1 MFPHLFEV
9 RSGYF
14 VAETG
19 SRVDPSSPRI
29 DFEVANE
36 SDFV

>member
-1 MFPHLFEV
+1 MFRHLFEV

-14 VAETG
+14 VAEKG
-19 SRVDPSSPRI
+19 SRVDPGSPRI

>member
-1 MFPHLFEV
+1 MFQHLFGV
-9 RSGYF
+9 RPGYF
-14 VAETG
+14 VAKKG

-36 SDFV
+36 GDFV